1 MNHQKIAIVT
11 GGNRGIGLEICKQ
24 LLQKGYAVVM
34 GSRDLKKGKAAAK
47 EAFKGILS
55 AGRQPEVCQL
65 DLTDQHSISQAA
77 QWMEK
82 EYGQLDLL
90 INNAGILPNADS
102 SAHVQAETIDQTFQ
116 TNVYG
121 SLRLTQALLP
131 LLKRSDSARIVN
143 VSSGMG
149 AFSEMEGGYTAYR
162 LSKTALNGLTKIMSI
177 DFQQNEI
184 KVIAA
189 CPGWC
194 RTGMGSENAPRNAHQ
209 GASSIVWAATDEK
222 AENGHFYRDGERLE
236 W

>member
-1 MNHQKIAIVT
+1 MNHQKIALVT

-24 LLQKGYAVVM
+24 LIQKGYAVVM
-34 GSRDLKKGKAAAK
+34 GSRDLKKGE
-47 EAFKGILS
+47 EALQTFNDILS
-55 AGRQPEVCQL
+55 AGEKPKVCQL
-65 DLTDQHSISQAA
+65 DMTDTSSISQAA

-82 EYGQLDLL
+82 EYGRLDLL

-102 SAHVQAETIDQTFQ
+102 SAHVQIEAIDQTFQ

-121 SLRLTQALLP
+121 PLRLVQAMLP
-131 LLKRSDSARIVN
+131 LLKRSDAARVVN

-149 AFSEMEGGYTAYR
+149 AFSEMDGGYTAYR
-162 LSKTALNGLTKIMSI
+162 LSKTALNGLTKMMSI
-177 DFQQNEI
+177 DFKQNNI
-184 KVIAA
+184 KVLAA

-209 GASSIVWAATDEK
+209 GASSIVWAATEEG
-222 AENGHFYRDGERLE
+222 AENGCFYRDGKLLA